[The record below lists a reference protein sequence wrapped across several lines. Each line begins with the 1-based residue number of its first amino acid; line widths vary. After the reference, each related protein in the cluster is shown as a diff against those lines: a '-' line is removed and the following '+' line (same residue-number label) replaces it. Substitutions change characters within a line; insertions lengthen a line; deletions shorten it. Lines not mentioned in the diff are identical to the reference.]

1 VLLTTVT
8 NYNRRAKTLQQ
19 KKEALQQQKKK
30 QVHSLVIPNKK
41 ADAKKKL
48 AYKTIEQQDK
58 LDVA

>member
-8 NYNRRAKTLQQ
+8 NYNRRAKTLRQ

-30 QVHSLVIPNKK
+30 QAHGLVMPNKK
-41 ADAKKKL
+41 ADAKEKL
-48 AYKTIEQQDK
+48 TYETIEQQDK